1 MLVVIAIVLFIVH
14 NRKTFLVVTNR
25 VNWQNI
31 LHIYFQTY
39 VHTYNHYLASV
50 CDLWFFL
57 HLQICWALIGA
68 YQYADPFINWNKSLC
83 FNSYANMV
91 TNNLIQSHTSE
102 LLQYSLGIRGLCL
115 MKMSLRN
122 ALKFA
127 IDLFTFQI
135 TKWQILKP
143 SFHLQTINICAL
155 KVFVIWYLIILTLY
169 YRNRF

>member
-1 MLVVIAIVLFIVH
+1 MLVVIRTQYDLFIVH
-14 NRKTFLVVTNR
+14 NRKTFLVVANR
-25 VNWQNI
+25 VNWQNSI

-115 MKMSLRN
+115 MLEKHFLQLICSHSKYLVSYHTN
-122 ALKFA
+122 SILP
-127 IDLFTFQI
+127 Q
-135 TKWQILKP
+135 QILK
-143 SFHLQTINICAL
+143 FQRI
-155 KVFVIWYLIILTLY
+155 
-169 YRNRF
+169 YRTKTFFYS

>member
-1 MLVVIAIVLFIVH
+1 MLVVIRTQYDLFIVH
-14 NRKTFLVVTNR
+14 NRKTFLVVANR
-25 VNWQNI
+25 VNWQNSI

-102 LLQYSLGIRGLCL
+102 LLQTILFRNKRFMLDE
-115 MKMSLRN
+115 MSLRN
-122 ALKFA
+122 ALKLA

-135 TKWQILKP
+135 FGIL
-143 SFHLQTINICAL
+143 S
-155 KVFVIWYLIILTLY
+155 Y
-169 YRNRF
+169 